1 MTRVT
6 AQIAGFTYSL
16 APGQHIDHRKR
27 GRKPMN
33 FSDMEIATAVRV
45 QIAKLD
51 NNNDLPVVL
60 KPLDLE
66 IDTER
71 HRLGT
76 PNDDQ

>member
-1 MTRVT
+1 
-6 AQIAGFTYSL
+6 
-16 APGQHIDHRKR
+16 
-27 GRKPMN
+27 MN

-45 QIAKLD
+45 RIAQLD

-60 KPLDLE
+60 MPLDLE

-76 PNDDQ
+76 ANDDP